1 MTDKTADNK
10 DSRANAG
17 FSAAADAGATPEAA
31 KELFK
36 ALGYPISPGT
46 LVQAFTHKSFS
57 HENPAAVSYERL
69 EFLGDSVLSLIVSEY
84 LFTKYPDKTEGEL
97 TKIRSEVV
105 CTKALATYAREL
117 ELGKSLLLGIGEAR
131 NGGADNDSILED
143 AFEALLAAIYL
154 DCGADGKKVV
164 SELVIP
170 LVERYI
176 GALEERGGDGD
187 YKTPL
192 QQLVQQSGTDLLE
205 YVLVGESG
213 PDHKKTFVVE
223 ARLNS
228 NVLGRGTGPSK
239 RKAEQAAARAALELF
254 GVK

>member
-1 MTDKTADNK
+1 MSCTGKEFNFTDELECRVGHRF
-10 DSRANAG
+10 SRR
-17 FSAAADAGATPEAA
+17 
-31 KELFK
+31 ELLVR
-36 ALGYPISPGT
+36 AL
-46 LVQAFTHKSFS
+46 THS
-57 HENPAAVSYERL
+57 SYSNESGERNHHLLCNERL

>member
-1 MTDKTADNK
+1 MSCTGKEFNFTDELECRVGHRF
-10 DSRANAG
+10 SRR
-17 FSAAADAGATPEAA
+17 
-31 KELFK
+31 ELLVR
-36 ALGYPISPGT
+36 AL
-46 LVQAFTHKSFS
+46 THS
-57 HENPAAVSYERL
+57 SYSNESGERNHHLLCNERL

-154 DCGADGKKVV
+154 DCDADGKKVV

-223 ARLNS
+223 ARINS